1 MMDSPKPLIVVTGA
15 SQGIGAALAR
25 VFAGKMAC
33 RLALVARNEANLK
46 MVADEFRGLGADVSI
61 FCCDVSNAE
70 AVAEMAE
77 AVQAECGVVDV
88 LINNAGSFQPSSF
101 LDLSVEGFDEMIN
114 ANLRSLFLVSKAFV
128 PAMVER
134 KMGHIFV
141 MSSVAGLSDYPM
153 GAGYCAAK
161 FGVTGLAKVMRAELR
176 ESGVRVTIVYP
187 GATYTPSWDGSGVP
201 EERMMPATD
210 VARSFYDAYQMSQ
223 STVIEEIVLRPQLG
237 DI

>member
-1 MMDSPKPLIVVTGA
+1 MTDSAKPLILVTGA

-25 VFAGKMAC
+25 VFAGEMPC
-33 RLALVARNEANLK
+33 RLALVARNETNLNK
-46 MVADEFRGLGADVSI
+46 VADECQALGAEVSV
-61 FCCDVSNAE
+61 FPCDVSE
-70 AVAEMAE
+70 AKAVREMAE
-77 AVQAECGVVDV
+77 VVQGRLGVVDV

-101 LDLSVEGFDEMIN
+101 LDLSIEGFDEMIN
-114 ANLRSLFLVSKAFV
+114 ANLRSFFLVSRAFA

-134 KMGHIFV
+134 GKGHLFV
-141 MSSVAGLSDYPM
+141 MSSVAGLNDYPM

-161 FGVTGLAKVMRAELR
+161 FGVTGLAKVMRSELQ

-187 GATYTPSWDGSGVP
+187 GATYTPSWDGSDVP
-201 EERMMPATD
+201 EERMMPAAD

-223 STVIEEIVLRPQLG
+223 RTVIEEIVLRPQLG

>member
-1 MMDSPKPLIVVTGA
+1 MTDSAKPLIVVTGA

-25 VFAGKMAC
+25 VFGGEMAC

-46 MVADEFRGLGADVSI
+46 MVADECRGLGADASI
-61 FCCDVSNAE
+61 FCCDVSDAG

-77 AVQAECGVVDV
+77 AVQTECGVVDV

-114 ANLRSLFLVSKAFV
+114 ANLRSLFLVSKAFA
-128 PAMVER
+128 PPMVER
-134 KMGHIFV
+134 KKGHIFV

-161 FGVTGLAKVMRAELR
+161 FGVTGLAKVMRRELR

-187 GATYTPSWDGSGVP
+187 GATYTPSWDGSDVP